1 MACNA
6 IGSYGCATVGA
17 SVPPSVGYLPFWMK
31 QHCGQQSICEKR
43 IYVTEGD
50 INSFL
55 TRTVVHNV
63 VPTHHP
69 PLGTTYQP
77 HTLTDL

>member
-1 MACNA
+1 MGLFNYKSTYNWSKR
-6 IGSYGCATVGA
+6 GSSTN
-17 SVPPSVGYLPFWMK
+17 
-31 QHCGQQSICEKR
+31 QQFVLLNKLAVYKKK

-63 VPTHHP
+63 A
-69 PLGTTYQP
+69 LSE
-77 HTLTDL
+77 